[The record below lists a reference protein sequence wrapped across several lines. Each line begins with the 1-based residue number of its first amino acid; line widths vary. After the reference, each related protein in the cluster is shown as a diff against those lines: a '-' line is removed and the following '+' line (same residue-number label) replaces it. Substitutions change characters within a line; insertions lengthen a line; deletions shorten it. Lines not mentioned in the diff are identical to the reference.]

1 MTWRALNH
9 PNVLPFL
16 GVEITE
22 NKLAMVSEWMQR
34 GNVREFIKAEP
45 TVDRLGLVRFSLKFL
60 TLLILTTT

>member
-34 GNVREFIKAEP
+34 GNVREFIVADP
-45 TVDRLGLVRFSLKFL
+45 TVDRLELVRFSLKFL